1 MRIVSCQPIN
11 VYLAGDVG
19 PGHLLGVLQC
29 LVLSSSILLL
39 LTLRTLFLVHHSSL
53 STNQRS
59 VLFCVNQ
66 SEISI
71 NYLRTDIQSLHRL
84 LSSCNSTQ
92 TSTIMLLCWLL
103 SSVGMIS
110 PDNQSEISKIS
121 CRPIRREYYLY
132 PH

>member
-1 MRIVSCQPIN
+1 M
-11 VYLAGDVG
+11 
-19 PGHLLGVLQC
+19 LQC

-39 LTLRTLFLVHHSSL
+39 LTLRTLFLLHHSSL

-59 VLFCVNQ
+59 ALVCVNQ

-71 NYLRTDIQSLHRL
+71 YYLRTDVQSLHRL
-84 LSSCNSTQ
+84 LSCSNSTQ